1 VSFLAEGKRLTLKDM
16 KTAPIEELPPYFRL
30 LGEVNRNM
38 LNAWLDVFMASLGP
52 AKLDAK
58 TKALCAISAAV
69 VSRCP
74 TCITGTVRLARE
86 RDISEEEIKEA
97 AIVALIVAG
106 NPALVEAANV
116 IYGE

>member
-1 VSFLAEGKRLTLKDM
+1 LLEGRKLTLKDM

-30 LGEVNRNM
+30 LGEVNRDL

-58 TKALCAISAAV
+58 TKVLCAVSAAA

-74 TCITGTVRLARE
+74 ECITGTVRLARE
-86 RDISEEEIKEA
+86 RGVSEEEIKEA

-106 NPALVEAANV
+106 NPALAEAAKV
-116 IYGE
+116 IYAE

>member
-1 VSFLAEGKRLTLKDM
+1 MAEGKRLTLKDM